1 MDNKVHKAEEL
12 LIKKCGVIPK
22 AWSMVYGN
30 CYFFLAFSKDLPK
43 NKWKDVLDPFYLVD
57 LKERRASPFSRMM
70 DPEVY
75 DNAIRNLK
83 KL

>member
-1 MDNKVHKAEEL
+1 MDDKLHKASEL
-12 LIKKCGVIPK
+12 LIKKCGVVPK
-22 AWSMVYGN
+22 AYSFYKG

-57 LKERRASPFSRMM
+57 LKERQAGPFSRMM
-70 DPEVY
+70 DPSGY
-75 DNAIRNLK
+75 DDAVENLK